1 MKVLILCTGNSCRSQ
16 MTHGFLQSFDK
27 SLEVH
32 SAGTQPAPQVNPLAV
47 GVMKEAGIDI
57 SSHTPKNVSIYLND
71 AWDYVIT
78 VCGGANE
85 TCPTFIG
92 KVGKRRHIGF
102 DDPSHVQGSEEFV
115 TNEFRRVRDE
125 IRKRISEF
133 YVTEILRQEIPQ
145 CSCGGKC

>member
-16 MTHGFLQSFDK
+16 MAHGFLQSFDK

-32 SAGTQPAPQVNPLAV
+32 SAGTQPAPQVNTLAV

-92 KVGKRRHIGF
+92 KVGKRLHIGF
-102 DDPSHVQGSEEFV
+102 DDPSNAQGSEEFV
-115 TNEFRRVRDE
+115 TSEFRRVRDE

-133 YVTEILRQEIPQ
+133 YVTEILRREIPQ